1 MAGDPFFLKDCR
13 HYRSD
18 RPCAPHK
25 QDGVVCDD
33 CTQYTR
39 VENRLLLVK
48 LAAAG
53 DVLRTTSV
61 LPALA
66 ARYPGAA
73 ITWVTA
79 AGSAPLLERNPH
91 IDRVLPFRG
100 SLPVELEVEEF
111 DALFNWD
118 AAVDSAAIATA
129 AKARVKFGFGLD
141 SRGVSHPFRPSARRW
156 LEMGLRDDRKRANTE
171 TYQHH
176 VLEIAECDGPAAPP
190 QLILTDGEREFG
202 RERARALGLREGA
215 PRVGL
220 NTGAGGRWPLKRWT
234 EEGFLGLARAL
245 SSSGVEVLLLGGPE
259 EVERN
264 RRLVEAVSKAGGAGA
279 RVADTG
285 CDNTLRQFA
294 ALVDLCQ
301 VVVTGDT
308 LAMHVATALGKHVIA
323 IFGPTSSAEIDLFGR
338 GEKIVSKVM
347 DCLVCYK
354 NHCALDPNCM
364 NTISLDTVEGAVR
377 RGLTAQ

>member
-1 MAGDPFFLKDCR
+1 MNEDVFFHRDCR

-25 QDGVVCDD
+25 REGVTCGD
-33 CTQYTR
+33 CAHYVK
-39 VENRLLLVK
+39 VEHRILIVK

-61 LPALA
+61 LPPL
-66 ARYPGAA
+66 RRQYPNAS

-91 IDRVLPFRG
+91 VDRVLPFRG
-100 SLPVELEVEEF
+100 HLPAELHVEEF
-111 DALFNWD
+111 DLLYNWD
-118 AAVDSAAIATA
+118 ASPDSAALASA
-129 AKARVKFGFGLD
+129 ARARVKYGFGLD
-141 SRGVSHPFRPSARRW
+141 TRGCSYPFRPSARRW
-156 LEMGLRDDRKRANTE
+156 LEMGLRDDLKRANVE
-171 TYQHH
+171 TYQRH
-176 VLEIAECDGPAAPP
+176 VLEIAELTEAAEAP
-190 QLILTDGEREFG
+190 QLILTDE
-202 RERARALGLREGA
+202 ERAFGLGQARAWGLAEGGR
-215 PRVGL
+215 RVGL

-245 SSSGVEVLLLGGPE
+245 SSSGVSVLLLGGPE

-264 RRLVEAVSKAGGAGA
+264 RRLVKATAGANVNGA
-279 RVADTG
+279 RVVDTG

-294 ALVDLCQ
+294 SIVDLCD

-308 LAMHVATALGKHVIA
+308 LAMHVATALGKQVVA
-323 IFGPTSSAEIDLFGR
+323 IFGPTSSAEIDLFER
-338 GEKIVSKVM
+338 GEKLTSKTM

-354 NHCALDPNCM
+354 NHCELDPNCM

-377 RGLTAQ
+377 RCLAVR